1 MKPTMYNSHNDP
13 AVGILEFIICWSM
26 YAIGSVIHTV
36 LDWDYVTQFL
46 QTTSFVIAIAV
57 GIVNLLRAFGFDV
70 NLRKRFKNKK

>member
-1 MKPTMYNSHNDP
+1 MYNAHNDP

-26 YAIGSVIHTV
+26 YVIGSVIHTV

-46 QTTSFVIAIAV
+46 QTTSFLIAILV

-70 NLRKRFKNKK
+70 NLKKRFKTKK